1 MRTEAKLVILV
12 LQLSGSDVVPE
23 ARTNTGQDPPGILKL
38 MTRPTSRVLA
48 LLELLQSGGTRRVA
62 DLADRIGVDERTIR
76 RYAEHLADLD
86 IPVRSVRGRYG
97 GYHLAPGYRMPPLM
111 LTDDEAVAVAIGL
124 VVGRR
129 AGLVPES
136 TASDSALSK
145 LRRVLPA
152 RLADRLGALLT
163 TSSFTAPPRS
173 ASPTD
178 TGVLLA
184 IAGAARDR
192 LAVEIDYTD
201 RRGQRSTRTIA
212 PYGVVGHAGHWY
224 VATVDRTFRLD
235 RIASAS
241 LLTATTEQ
249 APGNDPAR
257 AVLQS
262 LATAPWAHTVSVRVL
277 GTVDDVQHRLP
288 LGLAVVTP
296 LESDPAEVRVELR
309 AERLDWVPALLAGLD
324 RPFVI
329 EEPAELRRQ
338 VADLANRLA
347 TWAEHGADPQGRPH
361 GTPRLQS

>member
-1 MRTEAKLVILV
+1 
-12 LQLSGSDVVPE
+12 
-23 ARTNTGQDPPGILKL
+23 

-86 IPVRSVRGRYG
+86 IPIRSVRGRYG
-97 GYHLAPGYRMPPLM
+97 GYRLAPGFRMPPLM

-152 RLADRLGALLT
+152 RLADRLGALLS

-173 ASPTD
+173 GPPTD
-178 TGVLLA
+178 TGVLLT
-184 IAGAARDR
+184 IAEAARDR
-192 LAVEIDYTD
+192 RAVEIDYTD

-224 VATVDRTFRLD
+224 VATDDRTFRLD
-235 RIASAS
+235 RIISAS
-241 LLTATTEQ
+241 LLTATTEK
-249 APGNDPAR
+249 APGDDPAR
-257 AVLQS
+257 AVLES

-277 GTVDDVQHRLP
+277 GTVDDIQRRLP

-296 LESDPAEVRVELR
+296 LGSEVRVELR

-329 EEPAELRRQ
+329 EEPAELRGK

-347 TWAEHGADPQGRPH
+347 SWAEHGAGPQGRPH
-361 GTPRLQS
+361 GTPRLRG